1 MFEFPSNPFSA
12 DAFGRAF
19 ILAVVG
25 WALVWRWLSKNAPDV
40 ANTTKKV
47 VAHKAIYLLGRLFK

>member
-40 ANTTKKV
+40 ANTAKK
-47 VAHKAIYLLGRLFK
+47 AAAGKAISLIGRWLK